1 MATGGLVLVGLYFG
15 FAGGNIQARTDWIVG
30 LLYGSYVAANVLKWV
45 WWRFNGWGYFSGM
58 AAGMLGVALLPA
70 VTEALG
76 LELLAIEQF
85 PFLLLVAMVGSVV
98 GCLLTP
104 PVEADKLDAFYTRTR
119 PWGFWGPVRERVLA
133 ADPAFAVNRDLPR
146 DIFNVVTGIAWQMC
160 LVVVPIFLVIREW
173 ASLGWSLAA
182 LALTTVLLKRFWRD
196 RLADWPAYCIP
207 NQTNKA

>member
-1 MATGGLVLVGLYFG
+1 M
-15 FAGGNIQARTDWIVG
+15 
-30 LLYGSYVAANVLKWV
+30 
-45 WWRFNGWGYFSGM
+45 
-58 AAGMLGVALLPA
+58 GVALLPA

-119 PWGFWGPVRERVLA
+119 PGGFWGPVRERVLA
-133 ADPAFAVNRDLPR
+133 ADPAFALNRDLPR

-160 LVVVPIFLVIREW
+160 LVVVPIFLVIREGEG
-173 ASLGWSLAA
+173 LFWSL
-182 LALTTVLLKRFWRD
+182 LALMVTSLLLKRYWWD
-196 RLADWPAYCIP
+196 RLAD
-207 NQTNKA
+207 